1 MSVHVQMPPI
11 LRPVTGGARWM
22 DAEGATIADVL
33 ADLARKHPALG
44 LHLFDEQG
52 ALRRNIVCLHDG
64 QAVRSK
70 EAADRAVRAGDDIV
84 LTNALAG
91 G

>member
-1 MSVHVQMPPI
+1 MSVRVQMPPI
-11 LRPVTGGARWM
+11 LRAVTGGERWM
-22 DAEGATIADVL
+22 DAEGATVAAIL

-44 LHLFDEQG
+44 LHLFDEHG
-52 ALRRNIVCLHDG
+52 AIRRNIVCLHDG
-64 QAVRSK
+64 QAIRSK
-70 EAADRAVRAGDDIV
+70 EAAARTVRSGDDIV

>member
-1 MSVHVQMPPI
+1 MSVRVQMPPI
-11 LRPVTGGARWM
+11 LRPIAGGERWM
-22 DAEGATIADVL
+22 DAEGATIAAVL
-33 ADLARKHPALG
+33 ADLAKKHPALG
-44 LHLFDEQG
+44 LHLLDEHG
-52 ALRRNIVCLHDG
+52 AVRRNIVCLHDG

-70 EAADRAVRAGDDIV
+70 EAATRAVRSGDDIV